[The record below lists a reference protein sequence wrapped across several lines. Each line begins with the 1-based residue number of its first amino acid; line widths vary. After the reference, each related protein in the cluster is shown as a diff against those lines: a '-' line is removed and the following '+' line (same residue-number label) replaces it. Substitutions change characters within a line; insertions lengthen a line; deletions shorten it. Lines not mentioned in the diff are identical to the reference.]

1 MSRTVDAPEEITLP
15 IEGMTCGHCV
25 DAVGRALRA
34 VPGVAEARVDL
45 DARRATLRLEPG
57 ADVSRGAL
65 VGAVA
70 AAGYRVPEGGTPP
83 PAPASPPGLVQIG
96 LGRAVH
102 PPAPVPDSPPL
113 PPPPS
118 TAAPLDLDIAGMHC
132 GSCVARVETA
142 LRSVPGVRQADVNL
156 VDRRARVIVDPGVTL
171 PAIEAAVEAAG
182 YHASPAIDHAD
193 DPAAEVAVLRAE
205 RAAEVASR
213 GRRLLV
219 GAALTVPLA
228 VLGLGPMLV
237 PAWADWA
244 HSRQAA
250 LVMLALATAVQ
261 LYLGLPYVVGALR
274 RARHLSANMDSLIA
288 LGTSAAYLYSLVHLV
303 RGDYHNAHF
312 FFDAALI
319 LTLITFGSWLEARS
333 RGVAGEAI
341 EHLLDLAP
349 RTARRIVNGVE
360 EELPLA
366 SLRIGDRVRVRPG
379 EAVPVD
385 GVVVEGESSVDES
398 MLTGEPIPVIKHP
411 GDAVTGATLNG
422 DGTLVVEA
430 RRLGRD
436 SALQNLVRLVRE
448 AQASKAGIQ
457 RLADR
462 VSSIFVPVVLAVALL
477 TLLGHG
483 LLRGRWDAAA
493 LNAAA
498 VLIIACP
505 CALGL
510 ATPMAVAVATGIGA
524 RNGLLVRNASVF
536 ERFDGLRLVVFDKT
550 GTLTVGHPA
559 VVEVFALEPFD
570 RETILRLSGA
580 AERPSEHPLARA
592 LAARAGDAPDAERFR
607 AARGKGVAARV
618 GGRDVLV
625 GSEPWLRESGV
636 DPAPLLPTASAWE
649 RQARTVLFVAVD
661 ARPAGLV
668 AVADQT
674 KPHAREA
681 IETLR
686 RLGVRVGMLSGDNRA
701 TAEAVAAEVGI
712 DPNEVH
718 APVGPDVKLERIA
731 ALRRDAGGRVAM
743 VGDGLNDA
751 PALAGADVGIALGTG
766 TDLAKATADVVIA
779 TSDLRAVPRA
789 VRLGR
794 ATLDAIRQNLIWA
807 FLYNA
812 IGIPVAALGLFG
824 RYGPLVAALAMSLSS
839 ISVVARSAWLHR
851 VDLDGPRG

>member
-1 MSRTVDAPEEITLP
+1 MSRTVDVPEEITLP

-57 ADVSRGAL
+57 ADLPRGVL
-65 VGAVA
+65 IDAVA
-70 AAGYRVPEGGTPP
+70 AAGYRVPEDGTPP
-83 PAPASPPGLVQIG
+83 PFPASPPGLVQIG
-96 LGRAVH
+96 LGRTVH
-102 PPAPVPDSPPL
+102 PPAPVPDSPPS
-113 PPPPS
+113 PPPS
-118 TAAPLDLDIAGMHC
+118 TASPLDLDIAGMHC

-142 LRSVPGVRQADVNL
+142 LRAVPGVRQADVNL

-182 YHASPAIDHAD
+182 YHASPAFDHAD
-193 DPAAEVAVLRAE
+193 DPAAEVAALRAE

-250 LVMLALATAVQ
+250 LVMLALATVVQ
-261 LYLGLPYVVGALR
+261 LVLGLPYVVGALR
-274 RARHLSANMDSLIA
+274 RARRLSANMDSLIA

-379 EAVPVD
+379 ETVPVD

-398 MLTGEPIPVIKHP
+398 MLTGEPIPVTKRA
-411 GDAVTGATLNG
+411 GDTVTGATLNG

-462 VSSIFVPVVLAVALL
+462 VSSVFVPVVLVIALL

-483 LLRGRWDAAA
+483 LLRGRWDEAA

-524 RNGLLVRNASVF
+524 RHGLLVRNASVF

-559 VVEVFALEPFD
+559 VVNVLALEPFD
-570 RETILRLSGA
+570 RDALLALAGA

-592 LAARAGDAPDAERFR
+592 LAAHAGDAEAEGFR
-607 AARGKGVAARV
+607 AARGRGVSARV
-618 GGRDVLV
+618 GGRAVLV
-625 GSEPWLRESGV
+625 GSEPWLRDSGV
-636 DPAPLLPTASAWE
+636 DPAPLLSTASAWE

-718 APVGPDVKLERIA
+718 APVGPDVKLERIE
-731 ALRRDAGGRVAM
+731 ALRREAGGRVAM

-779 TSDLRAVPRA
+779 TGDLRAVPRA